1 MRKMLF
7 FEGWKV
13 VCMKIVS
20 YRIYFCGVASF
31 VEMVYTMVKI
41 QHSRDGMNMQGDISL
56 DVVLL
61 YAE

>member
-13 VCMKIVS
+13 VI
-20 YRIYFCGVASF
+20 YENRIYLYIFWVGWVAGDGV
-31 VEMVYTMVKI
+31 Y
-41 QHSRDGMNMQGDISL
+41 DGKNSTLEWNMQGDISL